1 MSSVVV
7 SSKYQVVIPK
17 DVRERHGF
25 KPGDR
30 LAWFDGPGGL
40 QLVRIRSRH
49 DLAGSLARLKDVPFV
64 REKDVDGGEFT

>member
-17 DVRERHGF
+17 EVRERHGF

-30 LAWFDGPGGL
+30 LAWFDGPSGL
-40 QLVRIRSRH
+40 QLVRVRTWQE
-49 DLAGSLARLKDVPFV
+49 LAGSLAHLADVPFE
-64 REKDVDGGEFT
+64 REKDHDGGEFT